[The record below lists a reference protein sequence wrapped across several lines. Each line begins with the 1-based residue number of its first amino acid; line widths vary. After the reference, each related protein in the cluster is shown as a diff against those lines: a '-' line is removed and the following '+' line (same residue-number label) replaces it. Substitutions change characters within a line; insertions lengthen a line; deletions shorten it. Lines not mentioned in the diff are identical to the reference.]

1 MVDFNRLVS
10 SPTLFSMLFKKAVK
24 ASIVRFC
31 YLIHG
36 TIGVLLTV
44 YLTGDNYFW
53 FVSASVVVYMM
64 EMILTFG
71 YNEDGEWKW

>member
-1 MVDFNRLVS
+1 
-10 SPTLFSMLFKKAVK
+10 MLFKKAVK
-24 ASIVRFC
+24 ASIVRLC

-36 TIGVLLTV
+36 TIGVFLTV
-44 YLTGDNYFW
+44 YLTGDSYFW
-53 FVSASVVVYMM
+53 FVSVTVLVYMM